1 MTHENDFQT
10 LDELLASM
18 ENEQEKPKYVRKKKT
33 EADHLNDLE
42 KPKTPEKPKDKF
54 DLKTTSGALLASSQ
68 SKLKHY
74 LNTSPQ
80 YKNLQSQIDILKD
93 ELLKYHKLGAE
104 DMVEKTKYLIVE
116 LTGKKQE
123 LTKIFK
129 NKRNPEEIKKI
140 TESVRKDPKM
150 LQLKEELKAAEKEYF
165 LNNANSLMKPFTELR
180 QVIDLSGNFDD
191 EIIDIDDIYD
201 DDFDDIVESKNTQKE
216 FQELTNHIA
225 NIIDTTPEDV
235 LEMTNNQIFQ
245 LLKKSLPNSEQF
257 KLKLDAKKMEI
268 SSYNKKLKGSDDITD
283 VIFEIFDFSVDEEQP
298 KEMLAAANIKYV
310 TGIAYNMC
318 SSMNMNH
325 MLDDAISYGLL
336 GLSTAIDKWYKLQK
350 LSNSA
355 LTFETYIY
363 QFVSKSISR
372 GLYQLSGSGRIS
384 ASVNATIVHKRK
396 RFMKLWLENNPEFRD
411 VPEEMLESLI
421 PTFDGALILPETTIT
436 ESQLTDI
443 VGGGDSRADIWSNAI
458 GVETPNL
465 GEAKLEYEQT
475 LIGLKNLFKM
485 FETKV
490 NKETGV
496 KQITNKKIFDIYDYI
511 IFRIALGLDKTPT
524 DISSQAYML
533 QKINDYNQKYGI
545 TKSFSQPAISARY
558 KVLMGKIKV
567 LVDENAAIRNAF
579 EFLLNYH
586 LTDTYNLLSNQ
597 REELEM
603 VSDSDYVDDFN
614 SEENEYEKAI
624 NSGRKFSDFY
634 SLGDNLLDEE
644 IANLFA
650 DTL

>member
-1 MTHENDFQT
+1 MKHENDFQT

-42 KPKTPEKPKDKF
+42 KPKIPEKPKDKF

-104 DMVEKTKYLIVE
+104 DMVEKTKALIIE
-116 LTGKKQE
+116 LTTKKQE
-123 LTKIFK
+123 LNKIFK

-140 TESVRKDPKM
+140 IESTRKDPKM
-150 LQLKEELKAAEKEYF
+150 IQLKEELKIFEKEYF
-165 LNNANSLMKPFTELR
+165 LNNANSLMKIFTELR
-180 QVIDLSGNFDD
+180 QVIDLSGNYQD

-201 DDFDDIVESKNTQKE
+201 EDFDNIVESKNTQKE

-225 NIIDTTPEDV
+225 KVIDTTPEDI
-235 LEMTNNQIFQ
+235 LEMTNNQILQ
-245 LLKKSLPNSEQF
+245 LLKKSLPNSEEL
-257 KLKLDAKKMEI
+257 KLKVDAKKMEI

-283 VIFEIFDFSVDEEQP
+283 VIFEIFDFNVDEEQP

-310 TGIAYNMC
+310 TSIAYNMC
-318 SSMNMNH
+318 SNMNMNH

-355 LTFETYIY
+355 LTLETYIY

-372 GLYQLSGSGRIS
+372 GLYQLNGSGRIS
-384 ASVNATIVHKRK
+384 PSVNATIVHKRK
-396 RFMKLWLENNPEFRD
+396 RFMKLWLENNPEFKD
-411 VPEEMLESLI
+411 MPEEMLENLI
-421 PTFDGALILPETTIT
+421 PTFDGSLILPETTVT
-436 ESQLTDI
+436 ESQLTDVI
-443 VGGGDSRADIWSNAI
+443 SGGDSRADVWSNAI
-458 GVETPNL
+458 GVDTPNL
-465 GEAKLEYEQT
+465 GEVKLEYEQT

-490 NKETGV
+490 NKETGI

-511 IFRIALGLDKTPT
+511 IFRIALGLDKTPIDT
-524 DISSQAYML
+524 SNQAYML
-533 QKINDYNQKYGI
+533 KKI
-545 TKSFSQPAISARY
+545 
-558 KVLMGKIKV
+558 
-567 LVDENAAIRNAF
+567 
-579 EFLLNYH
+579 
-586 LTDTYNLLSNQ
+586 
-597 REELEM
+597 
-603 VSDSDYVDDFN
+603 
-614 SEENEYEKAI
+614 
-624 NSGRKFSDFY
+624 
-634 SLGDNLLDEE
+634 
-644 IANLFA
+644 
-650 DTL
+650 